1 MATTTFPHRR
11 HRTVPG
17 ATALGAD
24 GKGRVAPHRH
34 PLGDTLRAARVFLVT
49 AAEVALLGRVD
60 RESLA
65 GDRRR
70 TGPPGRDPDASAD
83 VTAPA
88 DPDGIAPPGGPAA
101 GIPHR
106 A

>member
-1 MATTTFPHRR
+1 MATTTFPSRR
-11 HRTVPG
+11 PRPTAG
-17 ATALGAD
+17 ATALGTGAE
-24 GKGRVAPHRH
+24 GHAAPHRH
-34 PLGDTLRAARVFLVT
+34 PVGDTLRAARVFLVT

-60 RESLA
+60 RETVT

-70 TGPPGRDPDASAD
+70 PGPPGRDPDPG
-83 VTAPA
+83 PA
-88 DPDGIAPPGGPAA
+88 DPDGVPPRGPAV